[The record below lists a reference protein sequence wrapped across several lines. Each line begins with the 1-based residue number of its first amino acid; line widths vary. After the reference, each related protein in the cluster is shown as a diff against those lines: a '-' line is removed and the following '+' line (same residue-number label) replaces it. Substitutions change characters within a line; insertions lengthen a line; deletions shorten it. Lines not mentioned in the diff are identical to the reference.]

1 MYGVLNRK
9 PGYESEQSTENRLGV
24 EKMCEYKQNE
34 ERKNELILMMRE
46 NITYQRLHTLEN
58 EYLGLYKE
66 PSFCEVCEMMRAA
79 RSHHCFQ
86 CQRCILRKEKHSEL
100 IGMCVGERNMKI
112 FMQYLFIAMVRFSSC
127 RFCVC
132 LWCHP

>member
-1 MYGVLNRK
+1 MVLVCFYGLAMYGVLNRK

-58 EYLGLYKE
+58 EYLGLYK
-66 PSFCEVCEMMRAA
+66 
-79 RSHHCFQ
+79 
-86 CQRCILRKEKHSEL
+86 
-100 IGMCVGERNMKI
+100 
-112 FMQYLFIAMVRFSSC
+112 
-127 RFCVC
+127 
-132 LWCHP
+132 